1 MCYFDKLD
9 PAGFFGQ
16 IVQIVF
22 LAAACS
28 VDYLGFVLSILVFGL
43 LPAYVYGYFVYTK
56 RSRIVTLA
64 GKLHATVAAIMTLSL
79 SSVLWISAM
88 VIGMWG

>member
-28 VDYLGFVLSILVFGL
+28 VDYLGFALSILLFGF
-43 LPAYVYGYFVYTK
+43 LPAYVYGYFAYTK

-64 GKLHATVAAIMTLSL
+64 GKLHVAVAAIMTLAL
-79 SSVLWISAM
+79 SGLLWITAM

>member
-9 PAGFFGQ
+9 PVGFFGQ
-16 IVQIVF
+16 IVQILF

-28 VDYLGFVLSILVFGL
+28 VDYLGFALSILVFGF

-56 RSRIVTLA
+56 KSRIATLA
-64 GKLHATVAAIMTLSL
+64 GKLHATVAAVMTLSL
-79 SSVLWISAM
+79 SGVLWISAM

>member
-9 PAGFFGQ
+9 PAGFLGQ

-28 VDYLGFVLSILVFGL
+28 VDYIGPVLSILLFGF
-43 LPAYVYGYFVYTK
+43 LPAYVYGYFFYTK
-56 RSRIVTLA
+56 RSRITTLA

-79 SSVLWISAM
+79 SGVLWITAM